1 MALPEEYLGQFKD
14 PEVRR
19 KAAETRAKNRAE
31 KQRRK
36 EAAATGFGLSKLA
49 DPDNQALLINKLYDM
64 ALDPDPK
71 LAMQAMKMLADMGVT
86 KQPAEKAEGD
96 EPQKAE
102 NMSIEDSVSI
112 LLRAQKDNEGKKMG
126 DIEDEE

>member
-1 MALPEEYLGQFKD
+1 MALPEQYLGQFKD

-19 KAAETRAKNRAE
+19 KAEETRAKNRAE

-49 DPDNQALLINKLYDM
+49 DPDAQALLINKLYDM

-112 LLRAQKDNEGKKMG
+112 LLRAQKDNEGKTVG
-126 DIEDEE
+126 DIEDD